1 MVIGFLVEISFTSTH
16 MKIFYPMKMKKRLT
30 TRDVCESV
38 SVGDGV
44 GPRSDPRELLRG
56 CSGGQKNIQLY
67 AFS

>member
-1 MVIGFLVEISFTSTH
+1 
-16 MKIFYPMKMKKRLT
+16 MKKRLT

-56 CSGGQKNIQLY
+56 CSGG
-67 AFS
+67 